1 MSLPSGERS
10 SAAHAVVQA
19 ARACR
24 GERSSVAHAVVQAAR
39 ACRGERSSAAHAVVQ
54 AARACRQVE
63 QCHFSHTC
71 SEFSRQITN
80 YFASFL
86 IIIRLQKISQN
97 ALVSKNEGPG
107 KHPRCLPREQHKTE
121 RSTNILT
128 ADHEITINCRW

>member
-1 MSLPSGERS
+1 MSFPSGERS

-24 GERSSVAHAVVQAAR
+24 QG
-39 ACRGERSSAAHAVVQ
+39 
-54 AARACRQVE
+54 E
-63 QCHFSHTC
+63 QCHFSRTC

-86 IIIRLQKISQN
+86 ILIRLQKIYQN

-107 KHPRCLPREQHKTE
+107 KHPNFA
-121 RSTNILT
+121 NILT
-128 ADHEITINCRW
+128 YFLSEAKKVCEDMRYLVGHFLNDSLSNT